1 MIRKRWDVN
10 GVSNST
16 TVAICL
22 VSGGIIGYYG
32 RGFRAG
38 VNFWSFVLGLEVD
51 LLPVDVL
58 QLQLFHIDALNQA
71 DLLLIT

>member
-1 MIRKRWDVN
+1 MARKRWDVN

-22 VSGGIIGYYG
+22 VSGEIIGYYG
-32 RGFRAG
+32 RGFRACG
-38 VNFWSFVLGLEVD
+38 NFWSFVLGLEVD
-51 LLPVDVL
+51 LLPVDIL